1 MIPGKYSQEINTF
14 FVIEMLKLGFLGFRQ
29 FKPSFAH
36 SLNDVDLYA
45 EAVDEVFSI
54 IAKTPAQQLLTT
66 PTAHLGFHRLTK
78 E

>member
-1 MIPGKYSQEINTF
+1 MTI

-36 SLNDVDLYA
+36 SKNDLFEYSL
-45 EAVDEVFSI
+45 AVDQIFELLSKKDLKDLI
-54 IAKTPAQQLLTT
+54 STPIA
-66 PTAHLGFHRLTK
+66 HSGFTRLTS